1 MIATRGDETAG
12 SAKGQAH
19 DRGSA
24 DRVGRRGRATS
35 RWFSSLRSR
44 RKVASNEVPVGALSC
59 TFVQGFSTMAY
70 LVVVVA
76 PHPKHCGQSGSSA
89 SATSPAT
96 ATAWVSIVRRFANG
110 FGNRFRTGFSIT
122 SAASPQPRGDANAFI
137 GAQFMTELGELRYR
151 ESNKVYFAG
160 VRIRACT
167 HKS

>member
-1 MIATRGDETAG
+1 MIARGDETAG
-12 SAKGQAH
+12 PAKLMIAAP
-19 DRGSA
+19 RIGSGV
-24 DRVGRRGRATS
+24 VGVRRHGGFHPYAAAA
-35 RWFSSLRSR
+35 RSPR
-44 RKVASNEVPVGALSC
+44 MRCRLVP
-59 TFVQGFSTMAY
+59 Y
-70 LVVVVA
+70 LVHLYKVSDDGLPGGRCRA
-76 PHPKHCGQSGSSA
+76 SSKALRAIGSSA

-137 GAQFMTELGELRYR
+137 GAQFMTELGESRYR